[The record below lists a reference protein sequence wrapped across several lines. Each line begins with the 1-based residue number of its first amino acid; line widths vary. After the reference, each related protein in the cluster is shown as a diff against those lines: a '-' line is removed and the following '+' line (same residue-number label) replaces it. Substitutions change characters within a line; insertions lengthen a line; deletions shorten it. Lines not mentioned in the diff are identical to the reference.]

1 MSLEEVKQTL
11 EQIEERN
18 TVRRNQSISY
28 ELENYSED
36 FSSMDESVDYWRE
49 IEEVSSQT
57 RYLD

>member
-1 MSLEEVKQTL
+1 MSLEEVKQIL

>member
-1 MSLEEVKQTL
+1 MSLEEVKQAL

-18 TVRRNQSISY
+18 TVKRNQSISY